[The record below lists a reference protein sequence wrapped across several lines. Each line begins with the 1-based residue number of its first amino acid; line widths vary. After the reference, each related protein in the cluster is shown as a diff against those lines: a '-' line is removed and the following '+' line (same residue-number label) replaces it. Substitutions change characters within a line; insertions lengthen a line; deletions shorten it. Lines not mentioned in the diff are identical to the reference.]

1 MDAFA
6 VNEAKQST
14 PPRARFLTSKALE
27 RRPAAGLQPGERKGK
42 VLQ

>member
-14 PPRARFLTSKALE
+14 PLRARFLTSKVLE
-27 RRPAAGLQPGERKGK
+27 RRPAAGLPNGERKGK
-42 VLQ
+42 RLQ